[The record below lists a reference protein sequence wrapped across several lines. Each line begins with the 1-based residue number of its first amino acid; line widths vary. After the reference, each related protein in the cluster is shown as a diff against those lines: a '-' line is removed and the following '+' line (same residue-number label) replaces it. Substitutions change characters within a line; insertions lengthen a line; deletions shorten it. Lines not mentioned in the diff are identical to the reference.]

1 VRTLRILV
9 AALGLL
15 ILVSSLAMDEPDVF
29 RVRGP
34 AAIAAFVIAAGVG
47 AADAFPLRKVAA
59 ACSVATM
66 VVAVASM
73 LQLPGQPAY
82 GAVIA
87 ALQAAP
93 WAVARLERSR
103 AA

>member
-1 VRTLRILV
+1 VNPLRILL

-15 ILVSSLAMDEPDVF
+15 ILVSSLAMGEPEVF

-34 AAIAAFVIAAGVG
+34 AAIAAFCIAAGLG
-47 AADAFPLRKVAA
+47 ASDAFPLRRIAA
-59 ACSVATM
+59 ACSIATM

-82 GAVIA
+82 GAIIV
-87 ALQAAP
+87 ALQLAP
-93 WAVARLERSR
+93 WAVDRLERGR
-103 AA
+103 TA